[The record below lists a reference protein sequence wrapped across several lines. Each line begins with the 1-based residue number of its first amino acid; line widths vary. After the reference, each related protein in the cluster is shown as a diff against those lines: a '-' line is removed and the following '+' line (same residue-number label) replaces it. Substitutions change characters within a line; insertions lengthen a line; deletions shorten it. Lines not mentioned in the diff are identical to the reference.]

1 MCTTQAM
8 NDSGYN
14 IISWLIFTPVVYWGY
29 PLVNVYIAME
39 RSTMLLMG
47 KLTIS
52 MAIFNS
58 YFDITRGYIPLNP
71 MENPIK
77 PPFSYGFPMVFPVVY
92 WTSPT

>member
-1 MCTTQAM
+1 
-8 NDSGYN
+8 
-14 IISWLIFTPVVYWGY
+14 
-29 PLVNVYIAME
+29 
-39 RSTMLLMG
+39 MG

-77 PPFSYGFPMVFPVVY
+77 PPFSYGFHDKIPLNPIK
-92 WTSPT
+92 SH